1 MMCICLAMMGGC
13 SWSNLSASS
22 MNLQRAG
29 IRTAA
34 DMAVTVTL
42 DAASDMEVE
51 KRLIKTRAIAVSIE
65 TFLKTGDFN
74 KTTMDE
80 FVNLCRRVVP
90 VDYQYIV
97 DFLMRY
103 TTDVSL
109 PVDKLGE
116 KNIRRL
122 EEACAGM
129 IVACDRYVLTDRP
142 VKEGTDG
149 GSNEEDVSEI
159 P

>member
-1 MMCICLAMMGGC
+1 MCICLALTGGC
-13 SWSNLSASS
+13 GWSNLSVTS
-22 MNLQRAG
+22 MNLQRSG

-34 DMAVTVTL
+34 DMSVTVTL
-42 DAASDMEVE
+42 DATPEVDVE
-51 KRLIKTRAIAVSIE
+51 KRILKTRAIAISIE

-74 KTTMDE
+74 KTTMDD
-80 FVNLCRRVVP
+80 FINLCRRIVP

-109 PVDKLGE
+109 PVDSLGE

-122 EEACAGM
+122 EDACAGM
-129 IVACDRYVLTDRP
+129 ITACDRYVITDRP
-142 VKEGTDG
+142 VKEGSDG
-149 GSNEEDVSEI
+149 DSDEEAVSEVQN
-159 P
+159 